1 MGAGRVYWGQLATV
15 IGAVAL
21 GGLVATQWV
30 AAELGYQPALGPPDA
45 RVLGHPIY
53 NPLRF
58 FLWWYLFDAY
68 ALYRGRRVSTTEL
81 RAFRPVVFDSA
92 ARPAGHSC
100 NCTIFFL
107 LLERM
112 GVVEGIQGKGVCGNP
127 FYVDISL

>member
-1 MGAGRVYWGQLATV
+1 MDFNAFRNCTNEVAPV
-15 IGAVAL
+15 GAVWTNP
-21 GGLVATQWV
+21 GGGVSTIISV
-30 AAELGYQPALGPPDA
+30 SAERISYRRGKSVMSVSIWD
-45 RVLGHPIY
+45 
-53 NPLRF
+53 
-58 FLWWYLFDAY
+58 LFDAY